1 MPSIPPS
8 TDASNVSGATR
19 GRGRPPRSHAE
30 VALTRGVIKD
40 AAARVFATH
49 GYHGVSVELIA
60 QEGGISRPTYYRY
73 FKNTDEVIELILREA
88 NEALIEGVVT
98 AMHQGLGPLQKV
110 EAALLAWRAWG
121 EQTGPLLRAIFA
133 EMHDPK
139 SPAAA
144 HRQRVLDVI
153 GLELDR
159 AMVAMGRAPL
169 DPLRVGAFVIG
180 VEYLGYRYHFGP
192 EGPSEA
198 LWQRTR
204 QAMLRLAIGMLGGPL
219 EWGQAPQLAEV
230 MGIQLG

>member
-1 MPSIPPS
+1 MSSIPPS
-8 TDASNVSGATR
+8 SEATSAKR
-19 GRGRPPRSHAE
+19 TRGRPPRSEAE
-30 VALTRGVIKD
+30 VAVIRRVITD
-40 AAARVFATH
+40 AATRVFAAQ
-49 GYHGVSVELIA
+49 GYHGVSVELII
-60 QEGGISRPTYYRY
+60 QEGGISRPTFYRY
-73 FKNTDEVIELILREA
+73 FKNTDEVIELVLREA
-88 NEALIEGVVT
+88 NDALIHGVVT
-98 AMHQGLGPLQKV
+98 ALHEGRGPLQKV

-133 EMHDPK
+133 EMHDPQ

-159 AMVAMGRAPL
+159 AMVALGRAPL
-169 DPLRVGAFVIG
+169 DPLRVGAFVTG

-230 MGIQLG
+230 LGIQLA